1 MTRVRLYFALTA
13 LTFLISMT
21 STGVNRRVDAGGLDE
36 AAARA
41 AARNPEAVL
50 VQIPVGRTID
60 RERATSLG
68 TLVADYGS
76 SVVVAANPA
85 SLESARRPGGSAASL
100 DVSILSTGIS
110 LRGFQFDPLRD
121 DPARAL
127 AGGGGYKAAG
137 DASGDYY
144 LVQFVAPV
152 TDGWLRAIREAG
164 GEVIQYVP
172 HQAFVVSA
180 TPQAIDSIEQLPM
193 VRWAGVFQPAYKLSP
208 DLMWSVGG
216 VTKDPVDGS
225 THGFGRAGAATYDI
239 AVFRT
244 GSLAAVASE
253 VTKGQGTVLNE
264 IRLPNNYFNIV
275 RARLQPQ
282 QLRAIIALRDV
293 VSIDPYIP
301 PTREDERA
309 AQVVAGNYTGTTT
322 LNAPGYNPLAQFGVD
337 GTNVT
342 VSVVDDGVGIPGDG
356 GFYVTASN
364 TVNGPLRGATAGAQ
378 GHGHLNASII
388 AGDTPFGALDPT
400 GYNYGRGVAPKAHI
414 VNIPLL
420 RSGYTGS
427 EADTCNDTIGTS
439 GPNSVPGYIS
449 NNSWG
454 NGTNGNAY
462 DSLAAQYDGFV
473 RDSSFV
479 ASIDPLVI
487 VFSAGNQGASGLTRP
502 KVAKNL
508 ISVAASENVRTEL
521 SPAADHD
528 SLQDI
533 ADFSSRG
540 LAADG
545 RVKPDLS
552 APGAGVTGGR
562 SGTDALFGNID
573 AHHRWSEGTSHA
585 APNVAGAAA
594 LFVNFWKNG
603 HGGVNPSPALV
614 KAALINSTTDMT
626 GAFASAAR
634 PNGFEGWGLVNLKN
648 ILNTGTATEFV
659 DQTVQLSAP
668 GQVST
673 MTGTVSDGSKPFN
686 VTLVWT
692 DPPAASD
699 PALVNNLDLEV
710 TVGGQTYKGNVL
722 AAGVS
727 TTGGTFDTKNNIENV
742 FVMSGLTTGGT
753 FSVKV
758 TATALN
764 GDGILGNGDVT
775 DQHFALMVQNAVAA
789 PAAVVNSSSQAI
801 IGESCAPGNGVIDP
815 GETVTVDLSLQ
826 NVGTAPASNLVA
838 TLLATGGVTAPS
850 GPETYGM
857 LVSGGGL
864 GTRPFTFTAN
874 GTCGNTVTATL
885 QLQDGATDLGTA
897 TFTFQLGALGAA
909 QTSTYSSGA
918 VSVPIPVTGT
928 VGDMVEQVIAV
939 SDTGAVQDVNVRIRL
954 NHTYDGDISIS
965 LAAPD
970 GTVVPLASGRGGSGD
985 NYGSGSTDC
994 AGTPTV
1000 FDDAAGT
1007 PISGGTAPFV
1017 GTFRPDAMLS
1027 AFNGKSVNGNWR
1039 LRISDGAS
1047 GDSGTLFCWSLE
1059 ITRAAYACCG
1069 SPAAVDDTIGIYD
1082 SGSGTFFLRNSNTS
1096 GAADVVASFGPAGV
1110 TPLAGDWDGNGTD
1123 TVGIYVPASGAFFL
1137 RNSNTPGG
1145 ADVVFTY
1152 GPGGASLK
1160 PVVGDWDGNGSV
1172 TAGLYDPA
1180 TGAFF
1185 LKNSNANGAADIVF
1199 TYGAGGLGL
1208 LPVIGDWNN
1217 DGIDTVGLYDPATG
1231 AFFLKNT
1238 NAGGAADAVFSFGA
1252 GGLGYLPIAGDWN
1265 NDGADG
1271 IGLYQPGSG
1280 AFFLK
1285 NALGGGGADFAFFFG
1300 GGGQIPLAGDW
1311 NG

>member
-1 MTRVRLYFALTA
+1 MSRAPLYLALTA
-13 LTFLISMT
+13 LIFLVTMS
-21 STGVNRRVDAGGLDE
+21 SSGVNQTVGAGGLDE

-50 VQIPVGRTID
+50 VRIATPTDSD
-60 RERATSLG
+60 RDRATALG
-68 TLVADYGS
+68 TLVADYGT
-76 SVVVAANPA
+76 SVVVAANA
-85 SLESARRPGGSAASL
+85 GTLEGARRPNGSAAKLDL
-100 DVSILSTGIS
+100 DVVPTNIS

-127 AGGGGYKAAG
+127 SGGGGYKPTG
-137 DASGDYY
+137 DAAGDYY

-152 TDGWLRAIREAG
+152 TDGWLHAVRSAG
-164 GEVIQYVP
+164 GDVVQYIP
-172 HQAFVVSA
+172 HLAFVVSA
-180 TPQAIDSIEQLPM
+180 TPQAMDAIERLPM
-193 VRWAGVFQPAYKLSP
+193 VRWTGVFHPAYKLSP
-208 DLMWSVGG
+208 DLLWSVGG
-216 VTKDPVDGS
+216 SSKEPVSGS
-225 THGFGRAGAATYDI
+225 THGFGRGGAAIYDI
-239 AVFRT
+239 AVFRS
-244 GSLAAVASE
+244 GNLAAVSAE
-253 VTKGQGTVLNE
+253 VTRGQGSVLNE
-264 IRLPNNYFNIV
+264 IRLPNNYFHIV

-301 PTREDERA
+301 PAREDERS
-309 AQVVAGNYTGTTT
+309 AQIIAGNYTGTTT
-322 LNAPGYNPLAQFGVD
+322 LNPPGYNPLAQFGVD

-364 TVNGPLRGATAGAQ
+364 TVHGPLRGATGGAQ

-388 AGDTPFGALDPT
+388 AGDAPFGVLDPT
-400 GYNYGRGVAPKAHI
+400 GYNYGRGVAPKSHI

-427 EADTCNDTIGTS
+427 EADTCNDTVATS
-439 GPNSVPGYIS
+439 GPNGVPGFIT

-454 NGTNGNAY
+454 NGTNSNQY

-473 RDSSFV
+473 RDSSSA

-521 SPAADHD
+521 NSAGEHD
-528 SLQDI
+528 NLQDI
-533 ADFSSRG
+533 AVFSSRG

-562 SGTDALFGNID
+562 SGTDSLFGNID
-573 AHHRWSEGTSHA
+573 THHRWSNGTSHA

-594 LFVNFWKNG
+594 LFVQSWKNS
-603 HGGVNPSPALV
+603 HAGVNPSPALV

-626 GAFASAAR
+626 GEFAAGAR

-648 ILNTGTATEFV
+648 ILNTGTATEYV

-673 MTGTVSDGSKPFN
+673 VTGTVSNGAKPFK

-727 TTGGTFDTKNNIENV
+727 TSGGTFDNKNNIENV

-758 TATALN
+758 TATGLN
-764 GDGILGNGDVT
+764 GDGVLGNGDVT
-775 DQHFALMVQNAVAA
+775 DQHFALMVQNAVAQ
-789 PAAVVNSSSQAI
+789 PAAVVNGSSQALTS
-801 IGESCAPGNGVIDP
+801 ESCAPGNGVADP
-815 GETVTVDLSLQ
+815 GETVSVNLTLQ
-826 NVGTAPASNLVA
+826 NVGTATTSNLVA
-838 TLLATGGVTAPS
+838 TLLATGGVSAPS
-850 GPETYGM
+850 GPQNYGALAM
-857 LVSGGGL
+857 GGGSAI
-864 GTRPFTFTAN
+864 RPFTFTAN

-897 TFTFQLGALGAA
+897 TFTFQLGALGAP
-909 QTSTYSSGA
+909 QTAMYSSGP
-918 VSVPIPVTGT
+918 VTVPIPTTGT
-928 VGDMVEQVIAV
+928 AGDMAEQVIAV

-954 NHTYDGDISIS
+954 NHTYDGDLTIS
-965 LAAPD
+965 LVAPD
-970 GTVVPLASGRGGSGD
+970 GSVVALSAARGGSGD
-985 NYGSGSTDC
+985 NFGTGSTDC
-994 AGTPTV
+994 AGTSTV
-1000 FDDAAGT
+1000 FDDAAAT
-1007 PISGGTAPFV
+1007 PIASGTAPFA
-1017 GTFRPDAMLS
+1017 GTFRPDGMLS
-1027 AFNGKSVNGNWR
+1027 AFSGKSVNGNWR
-1039 LRISDGAS
+1039 LRVSDGAS
-1047 GDSGTLFCWSLE
+1047 NDSGFLYCWSLE
-1059 ITRAAYACCG
+1059 ITRAAYECCG
-1069 SPAAVDDTIGIYD
+1069 SVAAVDDTIGIYAP
-1082 SGSGTFFLRNSNTS
+1082 GSGTFFLRNANSS
-1096 GAADVVASFGPAGV
+1096 GVADVVASYGPANV
-1110 TPLAGDWDGNGTD
+1110 TPLTGDWDGNGTD
-1123 TVGIYVPASGAFFL
+1123 TLGIYVPASGAFFL

-1145 ADVVFTY
+1145 ADVTFTY
-1152 GPGGASLK
+1152 GPSASTLRA
-1160 PVVGDWDGNGSV
+1160 VVGDWDGNGSV
-1172 TAGLYDPA
+1172 TAGLYDPS

-1185 LKNSNANGAADIVF
+1185 LKNSNANGGADIVF

-1208 LPVIGDWNN
+1208 VPVIGDWNN
-1217 DGIDTVGLYDPATG
+1217 DGTDSVGLYDPATG

-1252 GGLGYLPIAGDWN
+1252 GGLGYVPIAGDWN

-1271 IGLYQPGSG
+1271 IGLYNPTSG

-1285 NALGGGGADFAFFFG
+1285 NALSGGAADHAFFFG
-1300 GGGQIPLAGDW
+1300 GGAQMPLAGDW

>member
-1 MTRVRLYFALTA
+1 MSRASLYLALLA
-13 LTFLISMT
+13 LSFLITFT
-21 STGVNRRVDAGGLDE
+21 SSGLNHTVGAGGLDE

-41 AARNPEAVL
+41 AARDPLNVL
-50 VQIPVGRTID
+50 VRVTVTSPVD
-60 RERATSLG
+60 RERAAGLG
-68 TLVADYGS
+68 TVVADYGS
-76 SVVVAANPA
+76 SIVVAAKAPD
-85 SLESARRPGGSAASL
+85 LEGARRPGGAAARL
-100 DVSILSTGIS
+100 EMLEVQTGIS
-110 LRGFQFDPLRD
+110 LRGFQFDPIRD
-121 DPARAL
+121 DPARVF
-127 AGGGGYKAAG
+127 AGSGGYKAGGEAG
-137 DASGDYY
+137 GDYY

-152 TDGWLRAIREAG
+152 TDGWLRAVRDAG
-164 GEVIQYVP
+164 GDVVQYIP

-180 TPQAIDSIEQLPM
+180 TPQAMQAIERLPM
-193 VRWAGVFQPAYKLSP
+193 VRWAGVFHPAYKLSP
-208 DLMWSVGG
+208 DLMWSIGG
-216 VTKDPVDGS
+216 ASKDPVDGS
-225 THGFGRAGAATYDI
+225 THGFGRGGAATYDI
-239 AVFRT
+239 SVFRT
-244 GSLAAVASE
+244 GDLAGVAAE
-253 VTKGQGTVLNE
+253 VLKGQGAVLNE
-264 IRLPNNYFNIV
+264 IRLPNNFFNVV

-282 QLRAIIALRDV
+282 QLRAIIGLKDV
-293 VSIDPYIP
+293 VAIDPYIA

-356 GFYVTASN
+356 GFYVTAAN
-364 TVNGPLRGATAGAQ
+364 TVNGPLRGAAIGAQ

-388 AGDTPFGALDPT
+388 AGDAPFGVLDPT
-400 GYNYGRGVAPKAHI
+400 GYNYGSGVAPKSHI

-427 EADTCNDTIGTS
+427 EADTCNDTVVTA
-439 GPNSVPGYIS
+439 GPNGVNGFVT

-473 RDSSFV
+473 RD
-479 ASIDPLVI
+479 ASAAGTIDPLVI

-528 SLQDI
+528 NLQDI

-545 RVKPDLS
+545 RVKPDIT

-562 SGTDALFGNID
+562 SGTDSLFGNID

-603 HGGVNPSPALV
+603 HAGVNPSPALV

-626 GAFASAAR
+626 GALAGGAR

-648 ILNTGTATEFV
+648 ILNTGIATEYV
-659 DQTVQLSAP
+659 DQTVQLTAP

-673 MTGTVSDGSKPFN
+673 VTGTVSDGAKPFK

-727 TTGGTFDTKNNIENV
+727 TTGGAFDTKNNIENV
-742 FVMSGLTTGGT
+742 FVVSGLTTGGT

-764 GDGILGNGDVT
+764 GDGILGNGDAT
-775 DQHFALMVQNAVAA
+775 DQHFALMVQNGVAA
-789 PAAVVNSSSQAI
+789 PAAVVNGSGQAI
-801 IGESCAPGNGVIDP
+801 TAESCAPGNGVADP
-815 GETVTVDLSLQ
+815 GETVSVNLTLQ
-826 NVGTAPASNLVA
+826 NVGTANTSNLVA

-850 GPETYGM
+850 GPQNYGS
-857 LVSGGGL
+857 LALGGGSA
-864 GTRPFTFTAN
+864 TRPFTFTAS
-874 GTCGNTVTATL
+874 GTCGNTVTATV
-885 QLQDGATDLGTA
+885 QLQDGATDLGTS
-897 TFTFQLGALGAA
+897 TFTFQLGALGAPQSA
-909 QTSTYSSGA
+909 TYSSGA
-918 VSVPIPVTGT
+918 VSVLSPASGT
-928 VGDMVEQVIAV
+928 VGDMTEQVIAV
-939 SDTGAVQDVNVRIRL
+939 ADTGAVQDVNVRLRL
-954 NHTYDGDISIS
+954 NHTYDGDLSVS
-965 LAAPD
+965 LVAPD
-970 GTVVPLASGRGGSGD
+970 GTIVVLSGNRGGSGD
-985 NYGSGSTDC
+985 NFGSGSTDC
-994 AGTPTV
+994 SGTPTV
-1000 FDDAAGT
+1000 FDDAAAT
-1007 PISGGTAPFV
+1007 PIASGTAPFA
-1017 GTFRPDAMLS
+1017 GTFRPDGSLAAL
-1027 AFNGKSVNGNWR
+1027 NGKAVNGNWR
-1039 LRISDGAS
+1039 LRISDTAS
-1047 GDSGTLFCWSLE
+1047 GDSGTLFCWSLD
-1059 ITRAAYACCG
+1059 ITRAAYECCG
-1069 SPAAVDDTIGIYD
+1069 SPAAIDDTIGIYD
-1082 SGSGTFFLRNSNTS
+1082 SGSGTFFLRNSNSS
-1096 GAADVVASFGPAGV
+1096 GAADVVTSFGPAGV
-1110 TPLAGDWDGNGTD
+1110 TPISGDWDGNGTD
-1123 TVGIYVPASGAFFL
+1123 TVGVYVPASGAYFL
-1137 RNSNTPGG
+1137 RNTNSPGG

-1152 GPGGASLK
+1152 GPSGSSLK
-1160 PVVGDWDGNGSV
+1160 PVVGDWDGNGTT

-1185 LKNSNANGAADIVF
+1185 LKNSNANGGADTVF

-1217 DGIDTVGLYDPATG
+1217 DGVDTVGLYDPATG

-1238 NAGGAADAVFSFGA
+1238 NAGGGADAVFTFGA
-1252 GGLGYLPIAGDWN
+1252 GGLGYVPIAGDWN

-1271 IGLYQPGSG
+1271 IGLYQPSSG

-1300 GGGQIPLAGDW
+1300 GGGQVPLAGDW